1 MNIKPSTVYF
11 LKNVV
16 FDCLSCGAFVCCL
29 LSSLYFSFSDGI
41 VSDVVVNQ
49 TVLFANHFSMNTMYT
64 KIFAKKSAT
73 DNAAEQIRFA
83 KQYVHD
89 DPMLVELEQKI
100 KENNATIKKKTQATF
115 YTLFAG
121 LLMMSALWYLIVI
134 RFSMIGLAV
143 ALLKNIGMSLIM
155 AWIEILFLFVSA
167 KRFIP
172 VDPIY
177 IDRLLLPFVQFWY
190 CNELTQYPSLQS
202 QQPPPQVNSPPPPV
216 NSPPPPPSG
225 NSPQPQDS
233 HSSL

>member
-1 MNIKPSTVYF
+1 
-11 LKNVV
+11 
-16 FDCLSCGAFVCCL
+16 
-29 LSSLYFSFSDGI
+29 

-49 TVLFANHFSMNTMYT
+49 TVLFANHFSTNTLYT

-100 KENNATIKKKTQATF
+100 KENNATIRKKTQVLF
-115 YTLFAG
+115 YTMFAG
-121 LLMMSALWYLIVI
+121 LLMTSALWYLIVI

-155 AWIEILFLFVSA
+155 ASIEILFLFVSA

-172 VDPIY
+172 VDPVY

-202 QQPPPQVNSPPPPV
+202 GQPPQVNSPPP
-216 NSPPPPPSG
+216 PPPPPSG

>member
-49 TVLFANHFSMNTMYT
+49 TVLFANHFSTNTMYT

-89 DPMLVELEQKI
+89 LYTVCWFINDECFVVSYRDTFQYDWFGGSSL
-100 KENNATIKKKTQATF
+100 KKHRNVTH
-115 YTLFAG
+115 YG
-121 LLMMSALWYLIVI
+121 
-134 RFSMIGLAV
+134 
-143 ALLKNIGMSLIM
+143 
-155 AWIEILFLFVSA
+155 
-167 KRFIP
+167 
-172 VDPIY
+172 
-177 IDRLLLPFVQFWY
+177 IDRNFVPF
-190 CNELTQYPSLQS
+190 C
-202 QQPPPQVNSPPPPV
+202 
-216 NSPPPPPSG
+216 
-225 NSPQPQDS
+225 
-233 HSSL
+233 

>member
-1 MNIKPSTVYF
+1 MYF

-49 TVLFANHFSMNTMYT
+49 TVLFANHFSTNTLYT

-100 KENNATIKKKTQATF
+100 KENNATIRKKTQSLFDTM
-115 YTLFAG
+115 FAG
-121 LLMMSALWYLIVI
+121 LLMTSALWYLIVI

-155 AWIEILFLFVSA
+155 ASIEILFLFVSA

-172 VDPIY
+172 VDPVY

-202 QQPPPQVNSPPPPV
+202 GQPPQVNSPPP
-216 NSPPPPPSG
+216 PPPPPSG